1 MTLLWEAK
9 GGMLRVMFAGEQ
21 EQRALKLHVGLELEH
36 MSVAQASG
44 ATKTPRQSQAN
55 HP

>member
-1 MTLLWEAK
+1 MMA
-9 GGMLRVMFAGEQ
+9 MPFAGEQ

-44 ATKTPRQSQAN
+44 ATKTPR
-55 HP
+55 